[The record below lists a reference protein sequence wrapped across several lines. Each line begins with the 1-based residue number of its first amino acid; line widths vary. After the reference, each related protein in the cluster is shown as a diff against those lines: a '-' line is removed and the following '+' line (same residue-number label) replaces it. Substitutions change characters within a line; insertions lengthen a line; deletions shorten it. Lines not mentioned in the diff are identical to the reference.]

1 MRTFQIIFL
10 GCILSACTDPVETKP
25 LEKVTTKET
34 QVLFSER
41 KLLRSNNYTYVY
53 MMEGVSGQHKVTGS
67 RECLKTFNIELG
79 RPYTV
84 NIDYNN
90 DKIVMIKDLCE
101 FTARLKA
108 KSLM

>member
-1 MRTFQIIFL
+1 MDSSL
-10 GCILSACTDPVETKP
+10 
-25 LEKVTTKET
+25 
-34 QVLFSER
+34 
-41 KLLRSNNYTYVY
+41 
-53 MMEGVSGQHKVTGS
+53 
-67 RECLKTFNIELG
+67 CLKTFNIELG

-84 NIDYNN
+84 NIDYTN